1 MTGTYFDVAKVSRMI
16 ALGYPQTQIIPY
28 FEPLIRTIINRHVAF
43 DHRNHTEDDLIQIGL
58 LKSIEVIEGFRPEK
72 GNLFTYAAKLIR
84 HALWSEVKL
93 KPLDAKRITD
103 EVDFDTLADDNSSTF
118 QSHKTL
124 ILDDEFVRSLRMGED
139 AETAAKYVFGVL
151 TANDYESNRAR
162 VLKTLT
168 HGYDVNPKHA
178 RFLTDHVLVKLRAQY
193 SKGVKEVRDDKLFH
207 VKYKHSLVPELRHLL
222 GERAFERLIHYFGG
236 LSVSIPSMEQIDSID
251 RDIAILRALAA
262 DWTCGPELSKKYG
275 ISPEGIK
282 VVYKNCLHKLH
293 TDSDYKRLIAAIIPL
308 ASIPGYEDEQVHK
321 VKRIVN
327 FGEKRTH
334 MRRRNIHTDSMGFTL
349 SSRNSLLYTQIVT
362 GKCTRSELVKSL
374 VTKFGGTESA
384 AKATVSAFLS
394 DLKHPF
400 GKFNTSRNLKV
411 LIDSQGRLSF
421 ETESLVSA
429 QKVIALKRQ
438 SQMMDDL
445 ETGSFSQKH
454 IA

>member
-16 ALGYPQTQIIPY
+16 ALGYPQDTIVPH
-28 FEPLIRTIINRHVAF
+28 FEPLIRTIINRQVAF
-43 DHRNHTEDDLIQIGL
+43 DHRNHSEDDLIQIGL
-58 LKSIEVIEGFRPEK
+58 VKSIEVIDSFRQEK

-93 KPLDAKRITD
+93 KPLDAKRVTD
-103 EVDFDTLADDNSSTF
+103 EVEFDTLPDVSMSSPS
-118 QSHKTL
+118 SHKEL
-124 ILDDEFVRSLRMGED
+124 YLDDEFISNLRMGEN
-139 AETAAKYVFGVL
+139 AEAAARYVFGVL

-168 HGYDVNPKHA
+168 YGFDINPKHA

-193 SKGVKEVRDDKLFH
+193 SKGVKEVRDDEMFDIKF
-207 VKYKHSLVPELRHLL
+207 KYSLVPELRELL
-222 GERAFERLIHYFGG
+222 GERAFERLIHFFGG
-236 LSVSIPSMEQIDSID
+236 LSISVPSMGQIDAID
-251 RDIAILRALAA
+251 RDVAILKALAA
-262 DWTCGPELSKKYG
+262 DWTCGPELSKRYG

-282 VVYKNCLHKLH
+282 AVYKNCLHRLH
-293 TDSDYKRLIAAIIPL
+293 TDKDYKRLVSATIPL
-308 ASIPGYEDEQVHK
+308 NTIPGYEDEKIHK
-321 VKRIVN
+321 VKKVVN

-362 GKCTRSELVKSL
+362 GKCTRSELVQSL

-411 LIDSQGRLSF
+411 LVDSQGRLSF
-421 ETESLVSA
+421 EAESLAAA
-429 QKVIALKRQ
+429 QRVIALKRQ
-438 SQMMDDL
+438 AQMMEEL
-445 ETGSFSQKH
+445 ETEVIQ
-454 IA
+454 